1 MSLLRVSPTRIA
13 DDAESMHSAGYFVDA
28 LGRLLLDLAAEAPDS
43 VEKIFNGYTVGG
55 IAAGLR
61 IVGTDLMT
69 RGDDLNA
76 LISKPDSK
84 RDAK

>member
-1 MSLLRVSPTRIA
+1 MSPLRVSPSRIA

-28 LGRLLLDLAAEAPDS
+28 LGRLLLDLSAEVPES
-43 VEKIFNGYTVGG
+43 VEKILNGYTIGG

-61 IVGTDLMT
+61 IIGTDLMA

-76 LISKPDSK
+76 LLSKPDSK
-84 RDAK
+84 REAK

>member
-1 MSLLRVSPTRIA
+1 MSILRLPPTRIA
-13 DDAESMHSAGYFVDA
+13 DAESVHSAGYFVDA

-43 VEKIFNGYTVGG
+43 VEKILNGYTVGG

-61 IVGTDLMT
+61 IVGADLMN

-76 LISKPDSK
+76 LLTKPDSK
-84 RDAK
+84 RESR

>member
-1 MSLLRVSPTRIA
+1 MSLQHLPAPRIA
-13 DDAESMHSAGYFVDA
+13 EDAEPMHSAGYFIDA

-43 VEKIFNGYTVGG
+43 VEKILNGYTIGG

-76 LISKPDSK
+76 LLSKPDSK
-84 RDAK
+84 REAK

>member
-1 MSLLRVSPTRIA
+1 MSLQHLPATRIA

-28 LGRLLLDLAAEAPDS
+28 LGRLLFDLASEAPCS
-43 VEKIFNGYTVGG
+43 VEKILNGYTVGG

-61 IVGTDLMT
+61 IVGTDLMN

-76 LISKPDSK
+76 FLTKLDRKGES
-84 RDAK
+84 R

>member
-1 MSLLRVSPTRIA
+1 MSHLRVSPTRIA

-43 VEKIFNGYTVGG
+43 VERILNGYTVGG

-61 IVGTDLMT
+61 IVGTDLMN
-69 RGDDLNA
+69 RGDNLNA
-76 LISKPDSK
+76 LLKKLDSK
-84 RDAK
+84 GEPR